1 MAWTLATN
9 SDGKRLAEIVKALA
23 LALGLIGLANCSSV
37 SGAHAPLSAPS
48 SEGHPTAKASVPGAL
63 VSEPWREVT
72 ISVTNLERTARF
84 FRELGNYE
92 TVHRGR
98 LSRASIESFGLQ
110 DGARGASLTLRAPGA
125 RHGFVRL
132 VRFDDAGR
140 KEPTRPG
147 ARAWDTGCYWSVMV
161 RVKDM
166 GRIYDDAIALGWW
179 TQTPITRIKFGGS
192 MIDVVVFQGPDGVQV
207 QAYERIGSDLP
218 ADFAPFERMSQP
230 FNIMQMTRDRDAAR
244 RLMVDVLGFETFFY
258 GTPYVDS
265 SPSFMP
271 LGIPKNL
278 TTTVPYKAGIF
289 YPVAG
294 EYGRMEYIEIDGLEG
309 HDFAERCNAPNLGI
323 LTVSYPVASIAAL
336 QARLAQKGWA
346 ITRGPYVVD
355 RAPYGRAQGLA
366 IKSPDGASIEFVQ
379 TIGDR

>member
-1 MAWTLATN
+1 MATS
-9 SDGKRLAEIVKALA
+9 SDAKRLPAIAKALA
-23 LALGLIGLANCSSV
+23 LALGLIGLLNCSSV
-37 SGAHAPLSAPS
+37 SGAHAPFDALSRES
-48 SEGHPTAKASVPGAL
+48 DQSAKASAPGAL

-84 FRELGNYE
+84 FRDIGGYE
-92 TVHRGR
+92 TVHRGP
-98 LSRASIESFGLQ
+98 LSRTSLDAFGLRR
-110 DGARGASLTLRAPGA
+110 GARGESLILRAPGA
-125 RHGFVRL
+125 QHGLMRL

-166 GRIYDDAIALGWW
+166 RRIYDDAIALGWW
-179 TQTPITRIKFGGS
+179 TQTPITRIAFGGS
-192 MIDVVVFQGPDGVQV
+192 IIDVVVFQGPDGVQV

-218 ADFAPFERMSQP
+218 ANFAPFERMSQP

-244 RLMVDVLGFETFFY
+244 RFMVDVLGFETFFY
-258 GTPYVDS
+258 GAPYMDAT
-265 SPSFMP
+265 PSFMP

-294 EYGRMEYIEIDGLEG
+294 EYGRMEYIEIDGLDG

-323 LTVSYPVASIAAL
+323 LTVSYPVASIADV
-336 QARLAQKGWA
+336 QARLVQKGWA
-346 ITRGPYVVD
+346 TARGPYGID
-355 RAPYGRAQGLA
+355 RAPFGRAQGLA
-366 IKSPDGASIEFVQ
+366 IKSPDGANIEFVQ
-379 TIGDR
+379 SIGGQ